1 MSTII
6 LIENLDKI
14 KLHYVDDSAIQF
26 EYDSEKYGLLNLKSS
41 ISLVKYN
48 FDDKPVELNFYQK
61 LDNHIDSFE
70 DYISD
75 LSNAIDYPNDFTKFV
90 KRLCIHKLVFNPKF
104 SAEWEITQL
113 QIIKL
118 VEESKRLIQK
128 SQNLIS
134 DYLNSDTSHKIID
147 DLEIPDF
154 MKDKKTS
161 TNSWIG
167 SIFSNSN
174 KEWD

>member
-6 LIENLDKI
+6 LIENPNKI
-14 KLHYVDDSAIQF
+14 KLHYVDDDMIQF
-26 EYDSEKYGLLNLKSS
+26 EYDSERYGLLDLKSS

-48 FDDKPVELNFYQK
+48 FDDKPIELNFYQK
-61 LDNHIDSFE
+61 SDNHIDSFE

-75 LSNAIDYPNDFTKFV
+75 LSNVANDFTKFV
-90 KRLCIHKLVFNPKF
+90 KRLCIHKLVFNSKF

-118 VEESKRLIQK
+118 VEESKHLIQK

-134 DYLNSDTSHKIID
+134 DYLNSNRSHEIID

-154 MKDKKTS
+154 MKEKKTS